1 MEDIRRIVKSIEESG
16 LFIKEISEKIKNKA
30 KEQTKRR
37 IS

>member
-30 KEQTKRR
+30 K
-37 IS
+37 